1 MELMR
6 KQGMSEE
13 GVGNHQ
19 TWRLGVRIL
28 KWRNTG
34 TYPFMRLHGAITPKT
49 EAPCSSEALVL
60 VFKTIWCHNPEDP
73 I

>member
-1 MELMR
+1 MQLYRVLRVGNDDVMELMR

-28 KWRNTG
+28 K
-34 TYPFMRLHGAITPKT
+34 
-49 EAPCSSEALVL
+49 
-60 VFKTIWCHNPEDP
+60 
-73 I
+73 